1 MGLKKILCASLC
13 LVAVLSNTAFA
24 QETKE
29 YVSDSIKVI
38 KDGTEM
44 TVQACNIDGYN
55 YFKLRD
61 MSALLKNSD
70 SCFSIKW
77 DP

>member
-13 LVAVLSNTAFA
+13 LVTVLSNTAFA

-44 TVQACNIDGYN
+44 TVQACNI
-55 YFKLRD
+55 RIQ
-61 MSALLKNSD
+61 LL
-70 SCFSIKW
+70 
-77 DP
+77 

>member
-13 LVAVLSNTAFA
+13 LVMVLSNTAFA

-55 YFKLRD
+55 YFKL
-61 MSALLKNSD
+61 SPA
-70 SCFSIKW
+70 
-77 DP
+77 